1 MVIAPPTTAQIF
13 DLSKVAYLNGKNS
26 DQISQ
31 AATVQ
36 QPSHAEMVTV
46 VTGFIDKLIQS
57 GVEELKTVAADSSN
71 AGAQQ
76 KDQENL
82 DKYNKDKDSAIA
94 PLVKGVA
101 GDLAKNIY
109 AVKQF
114 LIEGGLAEQ
123 KDNQELTFKTKDSVN
138 GSKIAEESAKELA
151 HQALELVKERLSAH
165 GIKVDTPQATQ
176 LQTEIIQKLKKPPE
190 AKDETPKAETPPATG
205 TVNTTTETTKSSE
218 TPADHE
224 EISTAFT
231 KFITEISNLTSVKTL
246 LKQNNGLEVLSKLN
260 QDLADLNLIVTDK
273 TNLPAALE
281 KAFTALDNKAHAEN
295 KTFIDNY
302 VANPEKFTEE
312 FSKLDDDRKLQ
323 IQMTLINIEGQAQ
336 QTKTINNIVSSIVG
350 IKEGLGDDRLGDL
363 LNKLQSINHETT
375 SQNQENHL
383 DTINTLLNEFN
394 ETLKTANQA
403 GTGEEKIEERNKATE
418 AFIEKLN
425 TGLTNGSLSNADI
438 ELIQK
443 YLDPKNTENQEQSQ
457 KSITEQVFKNS
468 IKNLNISEE
477 QLKNFG
483 GLAIAAVVG
492 LMVFCP
498 NAIGNLVK
506 SGTGLAAMA
515 AQTLPMLF
523 QAKAMMQMSKKGNTE
538 TGSSQAA

>member
-1 MVIAPPTTAQIF
+1 MVIAPTTAPIF
-13 DLSKVAYLNGKNS
+13 DLSKVTYLNGKNS

-31 AATVQ
+31 AAAVQ
-36 QPSHAEMVTV
+36 QPSHAEMVKV
-46 VTGFIDKLIQS
+46 VTGFIDKLINLEV
-57 GVEELKTVAADSSN
+57 GKLEAAADGSDTE
-71 AGAQQ
+71 AQ
-76 KDQENL
+76 KNL
-82 DKYNKDKDSAIA
+82 DKYNADTT
-94 PLVKGVA
+94 VA
-101 GDLAKNIY
+101 SFKSDVASDLAKNIY

-114 LIEGGLAEQ
+114 LIEGGLAEH
-123 KDNQELTFKTKDSVN
+123 KDNQELTFKTKDSVD
-138 GSKIAEESAKELA
+138 GSKIAAESAKELA

-260 QDLADLNLIVTDK
+260 QDLANLNPIVKNET
-273 TNLPAALE
+273 TLPTALE
-281 KAFTALDNKAHAEN
+281 KAFQALDDEAHAEN

-323 IQMTLINIEGQAQ
+323 IQMTLINIEGQAK
-336 QTKTINNIVSSIVG
+336 QTKTINNIASSIAE
-350 IKEGLGDDRLGDL
+350 IKSGLGGDRLAAL
-363 LNKLQSINHETT
+363 LNDLESVNEKT
-375 SQNQENHL
+375 SSENQGNHL

-477 QLKNFG
+477 QLKSFG

-523 QAKAMMQMSKKGNTE
+523 QAQAMMQMSKNGNGNGE
-538 TGSSQAA
+538 TASTPAA